1 MKPAPVWWYYAQVAL
16 WTGVAAFLLT
26 ARDLST
32 DWWFGVFVIAWIIV
46 AFAYFIGYCVGQMPE
61 IERRE
66 RVAGE
71 FDRSMKHRQEPTL

>member
-1 MKPAPVWWYYAQVAL
+1 MKPTPVWWYYVQVAL
-16 WTGVAAFLLT
+16 WTGVVAFLLT

-46 AFAYFIGYCVGQMPE
+46 AFTYFIGYCVGQAPE

-71 FDRSMKHRQEPTL
+71 FDRSMEHRQEPTL